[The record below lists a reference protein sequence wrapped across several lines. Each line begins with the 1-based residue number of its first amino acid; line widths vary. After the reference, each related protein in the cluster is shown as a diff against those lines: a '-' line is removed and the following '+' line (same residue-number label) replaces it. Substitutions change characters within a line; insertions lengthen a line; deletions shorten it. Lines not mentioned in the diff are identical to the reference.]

1 MSESR
6 AKKFVG
12 KLDSPYQRVGVLLV
26 GMAVAIALVF
36 GINMIVQ
43 GFGGNEKKIADA
55 LINTLKEDRING
67 EFTLAQQ
74 AQTNTFDAKGTFSV
88 DNLKKAELSTQI
100 NGKFQDDTLNIPLK
114 VASDFEAGTTY
125 VHVSNAENTAKTI
138 ASSAPSIEKDLTSI
152 AQKINDKWVKLDQ
165 EKDATGNNC
174 VVQLFEK
181 VGQSEDGA
189 KQFAKAYTS
198 NRFIKVSDVEVKDS
212 GREEYTVEYNQD
224 EMAGFVRSIKQTDI
238 FKSTDG
244 CDETFDL
251 LNSQATAQQPAQQQS
266 EDSNNDTKIIVEN
279 GKIVEMV
286 NVTSVENQV
295 NTVRVALNFEKGDT
309 VAMPTENIVKYEAL
323 QSELAS
329 LGKLFQQ
336 SQSSA
341 AGQQGIQQTIPQ

>member
-6 AKKFVG
+6 AKKIVG
-12 KLDSPYQRVGVLLV
+12 KLDSPYQRIGVLLV
-26 GMAVAIALVF
+26 GMVVAIALVF

-55 LINTLKEDRING
+55 LLQTLKEDRING

-74 AQTNTFDAKGTFSV
+74 AQANTFDAKGTFSV

-100 NGKFQDDTLNIPLK
+100 NGKFQDDTLNIPIK
-114 VASDFEAGTTY
+114 IASDFESGTTY
-125 VHVSNAENTAKTI
+125 VHVSNAESTATTI
-138 ASSAPSIEKDLTSI
+138 ASSAPAIEKDLTSI

-165 EKDATGNNC
+165 GKDSGGNNC

-181 VGQSEDGA
+181 IGQNEDGA
-189 KQFAKAYTS
+189 KELAKAYAG
-198 NRFIKVSDVEVKDS
+198 NRFVKVSDVEVKDS
-212 GREEYTVEYNQD
+212 GREEYTVEYKQE
-224 EMAGFVRSIKQTDI
+224 EMAGFVQSLKQTDI
-238 FKSTDG
+238 FKSVDG

-251 LNSQATAQQPAQQQS
+251 FNSQATAQQPAQPQA
-266 EDSNNDTKIIVEN
+266 EGSNNDTKIIVEG

-295 NTVRVALNFEKGDT
+295 NTVRVALNFEKGEA
-309 VAMPTENIVKYEAL
+309 VVMPTENIVKYEAL

-336 SQSSA
+336 SQSS
-341 AGQQGIQQTIPQ
+341 GTTQPGIQQTIPQ

>member
-6 AKKFVG
+6 AKKIVG
-12 KLDSPYQRVGVLLV
+12 KLDSPYQRIGVLLV

-55 LINTLKEDRING
+55 LISTLKEDRING

-88 DNLKKAELSTQI
+88 DNLKKAELSAQI

-114 VASDFEAGTTY
+114 VASDFESGVTY
-125 VHVSNAENTAKTI
+125 IHVSNAENTAKTI
-138 ASSAPSIEKDLTSI
+138 SSSAPAIEKDLTSI

-165 EKDATGNNC
+165 GKDANGNNC

-189 KQFAKAYTS
+189 KQLAKAYTD

-212 GREEYTVEYNQD
+212 GREEYTVEYNQE

-251 LNSQATAQQPAQQQS
+251 LNSQATAQQPVQQQS

-295 NTVRVALNFEKGDT
+295 NTVRVALNFEKGDAI
-309 VAMPTENIVKYEAL
+309 AMPTENIIKYEAL